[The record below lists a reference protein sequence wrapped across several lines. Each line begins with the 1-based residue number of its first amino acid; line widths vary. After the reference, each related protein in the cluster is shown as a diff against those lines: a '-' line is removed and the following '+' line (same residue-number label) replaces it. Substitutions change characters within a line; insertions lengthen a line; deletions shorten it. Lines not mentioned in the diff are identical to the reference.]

1 MTKLFGTDGIR
12 GFANRYPMDA
22 ELAFNL
28 GRAIG
33 YYNRYKKNNS
43 ILIGRDTRI
52 SGSMLEAA
60 LTAGLCSMGSD
71 VLDAGIITTPAIG
84 YLTRYYKANMGV
96 VISASHNPYYDNGIK
111 IFRSNGFKLDKNRER
126 EIEEILFR
134 EKYKVIKNTGRNI
147 GQVIPLKDAL
157 KIYQDYLIASIPW
170 GFIKPEY
177 RIILDCANG
186 SSSGI
191 ASELFAKLKIDFKA
205 INDTPNGTNINEEC
219 GSTHMSAIQKA
230 VIKERADL
238 GLAFDGDADRVLAVD
253 EKGQVIDGDQIMAIY
268 AHAFL
273 REGQLG
279 NSIIVT
285 THMSNLGFDET
296 IQEMGGTVVRTDIGD
311 KFVLE
316 KMLEVNSCLG
326 GEQSGHIIFL
336 RYSPNGDGF
345 ITTFQLLNAL
355 CKSKE
360 RISIQAGHM
369 KKYYQ
374 KLFNYQISDK
384 NNIKNSNSFQKMKE
398 EIQKYLGTD
407 GRSLIRFSG
416 TENKIRILLESKE
429 EKNVVECQK
438 VIKEYVSNF

>member
-1 MTKLFGTDGIR
+1 MAKLFGTDGIR
-12 GFANRYPMDA
+12 GLANRYPMDA

-33 YYNRYKKNNS
+33 YYNIGKKNKN

-52 SGSMLEAA
+52 SGSMLKAA
-60 LTAGLCSMGSD
+60 LTAGLCSMGSN

-111 IFRSNGFKLDKNRER
+111 LFRSNGFKLDRNRER
-126 EIEEILFR
+126 EIEEILFQ
-134 EKYKVIKNTGRNI
+134 EKYKVIQNTGKNI
-147 GQVIPLKDAL
+147 GQAIPLKDAL
-157 KIYQDYLIASIPW
+157 KIYQDYLIASIPQ

-177 RIILDCANG
+177 RVILDCANG
-186 SSSGI
+186 SASKI
-191 ASELFAKLKIDFKA
+191 APELFAKLKIDFKA
-205 INDTPNGTNINEEC
+205 INDNPNGININQEC
-219 GSTHMSAIQKA
+219 GSTCMHTIQKEI
-230 VIKERADL
+230 IKERADF

-273 REGQLG
+273 REGKLG
-279 NSIIVT
+279 NKIIVT

-316 KMLEVNSCLG
+316 KMLELGSCLG

-336 RYSPNGDGF
+336 KYSPNGDGL
-345 ITTFQLLNAL
+345 ITTFQLLDAL
-355 CKSKE
+355 NKSKE

-374 KLFNYQISDK
+374 KLFNYQVSDK
-384 NNIKNSNSFQKMKE
+384 KNLKNSNSFQKMVE
-398 EIQKYLGTD
+398 DIQKYLDKD
-407 GRSLIRFSG
+407 GRSLVRFSG

-429 EKNVVECQK
+429 EKKIIECQK
-438 VIKEYVSNF
+438 VIEEYVSHF